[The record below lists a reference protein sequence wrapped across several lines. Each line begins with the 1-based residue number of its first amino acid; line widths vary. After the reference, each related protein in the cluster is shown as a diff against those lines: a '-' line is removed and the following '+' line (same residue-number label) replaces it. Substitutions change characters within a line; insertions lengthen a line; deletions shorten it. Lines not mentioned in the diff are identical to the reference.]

1 MARLSTRFFR
11 FINEGLIMILLYY
24 MLHAYLPTNVKLTCL
39 HNEGTDQHEVEAV
52 AGVVLPQLHIQG
64 LHHAADGEF

>member
-1 MARLSTRFFR
+1 
-11 FINEGLIMILLYY
+11 
-24 MLHAYLPTNVKLTCL
+24 MLDAYLPTDVKLTCL

-64 LHHAADGEF
+64 LHHAADGELGGGVGNPGIDHLYLNQTSESR